1 MTSNIQELTHVENL
15 IPPPVPPP
23 VQEDLFGSS
32 YYLEELDRPYKA
44 VPDVGY
50 KSSFSSDKRE
60 PIPQITVPK
69 HLHHFE
75 VLPSCCS
82 GYIMGRC
89 FNGHHFAKAILC
101 GKEFCVDCGKN
112 WSWIHQRRHY
122 RWLPKVKSMRTVGYL
137 VVTIPPEARSFILDK
152 QRLSDFRR
160 YCIRLLKREGFERG
174 LARWHWC
181 GEDGYNWHP
190 HLNFLFPGAWMSR
203 EKLAELRNKICAKLS
218 SMSKKPL
225 KTVVVNYSYSDQ
237 VHKKKHWCKYVTRS
251 TWRKFS
257 EPLAHVMKGYTNN
270 VTWGEWMSKVKDNS
284 VAKLER
290 GCCPLCDAPITW
302 AAFTGEINKEDWT
315 LLKAG
320 YFVWNYKEP
329 DP

>member
-1 MTSNIQELTHVENL
+1 MHEHTHVQTLSPLKQPRKVQRNL
-15 IPPPVPPP
+15 LG
-23 VQEDLFGSS
+23 ES
-32 YYLEELDRPYKA
+32 YYLEELDK
-44 VPDVGY
+44 GY
-50 KSSFSSDKRE
+50 KVTSGLASRASFNSTRRE

-75 VLPSCCS
+75 AEPICCN
-82 GYIMGRC
+82 GYIMGKC

-137 VVTIPPEARSFILDK
+137 VVTVPPEARSFILDK
-152 QRLSDFRR
+152 QRLSEFRR
-160 YCIRLLKREGFERG
+160 YCIRLLKREGFTRG
-174 LARWHWC
+174 LCRWHWC

-190 HLNFLFPGAWMSR
+190 HLNFLFPGAWMSK
-203 EKLAELRNKICAKLS
+203 EKLEELRNKICAKLS
-218 SMSKKPL
+218 TMLKRPL
-225 KTVVVNYSYSDQ
+225 NTIVLNYRYSDQ
-237 VHKKKHWCKYVTRS
+237 EWKKKHWCKYVTRS

-257 EPLAHVMKGYTNN
+257 EPLAHVVKGYTNN
-270 VTWGEWMSKVKDNS
+270 VTWGKWEKKIKDNS

-302 AAFTGEINKEDWT
+302 GAFAGELNKDDWT

-320 YFVWNYKEP
+320 YFIWNYKEP